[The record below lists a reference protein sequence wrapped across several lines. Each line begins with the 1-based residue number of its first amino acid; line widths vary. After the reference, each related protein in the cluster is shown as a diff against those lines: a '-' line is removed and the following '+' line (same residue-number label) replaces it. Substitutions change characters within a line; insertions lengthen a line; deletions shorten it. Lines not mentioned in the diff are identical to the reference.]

1 MDLFLD
7 TIFTFLSVKT
17 KINKNRLNSINLKK
31 LLTATRLSMWLN
43 YFECDAIRTVFQL
56 FWKLHSHNS
65 VLRRFYRKPGKTWKT
80 KTWKSWETFVF
91 RFLLFFQILWNPIF
105 CMFFFIFISD
115 DVITFSVISV
125 VSAFPA
131 ISKFSFWQ
139 NFLALSHNIKF
150 YWNFVNRTFFYDCF
164 NSFSIN
170 S

>member
-1 MDLFLD
+1 MD
-7 TIFTFLSVKT
+7 TIFTFLSVKA

-65 VLRRFYRKPGKTWKT
+65 VLRRFYRKPAKTWKR
-80 KTWKSWETFVF
+80 KPGSHGKPLFSDFCF
-91 RFLLFFQILWNPIF
+91 FFQILWNPIF

-125 VSAFPA
+125 VSAFPV
-131 ISKFSFWQ
+131 ISKFSF
-139 NFLALSHNIKF
+139 
-150 YWNFVNRTFFYDCF
+150 
-164 NSFSIN
+164 
-170 S
+170 

>member
-1 MDLFLD
+1 MD

-65 VLRRFYRKPGKTWKT
+65 VLRSFYRKPGKAWKT

-91 RFLLFFQILWNPIF
+91 RFLLFFKNF
-105 CMFFFIFISD
+105 MKS
-115 DVITFSVISV
+115 
-125 VSAFPA
+125 
-131 ISKFSFWQ
+131 
-139 NFLALSHNIKF
+139 NFLYVFLYF
-150 YWNFVNRTFFYDCF
+150 YKRWCNYFFRDFRGFCVSCDF
-164 NSFSIN
+164 QVFFLAKLFRSFSQYQVLLKLC
-170 S
+170 

>member
-1 MDLFLD
+1 MD

-43 YFECDAIRTVFQL
+43 YFEL
-56 FWKLHSHNS
+56 FWIIIFNS
-65 VLRRFYRKPGKTWKT
+65 VLRRFYRKPGKTWKR
-80 KTWKSWETFVF
+80 KPGSHGKPLFSDFCF
-91 RFLLFFQILWNPIF
+91 FLKILWNPIF

-125 VSAFPA
+125 VSAFPV

-139 NFLALSHNIKF
+139 NFFALSHNIKF
-150 YWNFVNRTFFYDCF
+150 CWNFVNRKFFYDCF